1 MAKEEIFCVG
11 KKIPG
16 NDHQYVPFNS
26 NQSLLDADII
36 IFEPN
41 FENMLRDLNLK
52 PDDLHSNTINFIN
65 QMRPFLHNWQNK
77 LQDAFYSGKTIFIY
91 LGQHVFIQYQL
102 HHFSNY
108 ECLPIDFH
116 SIKVENGKKMNLTKD
131 GQFLASYWKA
141 MQNFSQYEIH
151 YDSCVPIY
159 NDSQN
164 KNFPLMV
171 TSSGNR
177 CVASWIKRGSGHII
191 LLPALDLE
199 NSGQGK
205 ALIKCLVRIQ
215 KDLHSGTTR
224 TPQPEW
230 CESEM
235 YILEGENKLRFRI
248 AEIEKETH
256 KLKEERDSCI
266 QDLEEQTLP
275 RALLYET
282 GKILES
288 AVIDAMETFGFKA
301 KRYSKNELDFDIVF
315 ESTEGRCLGEIE
327 GKDNKAINIQKFQQL
342 ERHIHEDLD
351 KSEIAEPAKGVLF
364 GNPFR
369 LTEPDNRKQP
379 LFTVTVCQAAKR
391 TGTALVH
398 TPDMFP
404 LVKYLKCMRDSS
416 FSEKIRN
423 AIVETEGEIV
433 KFPDVP
439 NMKET
444 SKY

>member
-11 KKIPG
+11 KEIPG
-16 NDHQYVPFNS
+16 NDHQYVPFNC

-41 FENMLRDLNLK
+41 FENMLRDLKLK
-52 PDDLHSNTINFIN
+52 PDDLHSNTINVIN

-108 ECLPIDFH
+108 ECLPFHFH

-205 ALIKCLVRIQ
+205 ALIHCLVQIHKVLR
-215 KDLHSGTTR
+215 SSTTR

-230 CESEM
+230 CQSEM
-235 YILEGENKLRFRI
+235 YILEGEKRLHCLI
-248 AEIEKETH
+248 AEIEEKTL
-256 KLKEERDSCI
+256 KLKEERDACN
-266 QDLEEQTLP
+266 QDLEKQTLP

-301 KRYSKNELDFDIVF
+301 KRYRNNELDFDIVF
-315 ESTEGRCLGEIE
+315 ESAEGRCLGEVE
-327 GKDNKAINIQKFQQL
+327 GKDNKPINIDKQQQL
-342 ERHIHEDLD
+342 MRHINEDQGRP
-351 KSEIAEPAKGVLF
+351 EITEPAKGVLF
-364 GNPFR
+364 GNPDR
-369 LTEPDNRKQP
+369 LTKPNNREQPFTERVHSSAKQ
-379 LFTVTVCQAAKR
+379 FR
-391 TGTALVH
+391 TALVH
-398 TPDMFP
+398 TPDMFL
-404 LVKYLKCMRDSS
+404 LVKYLKCNSDSS
-416 FSEKIRN
+416 LAKLIRET
-423 AIVETEGEIV
+423 IVETEGEIV
-433 KFPDVP
+433 KFPVVP
-439 NMKET
+439 GFE
-444 SKY
+444 